1 MATKIVQITYQL
13 KRGSQSVIEAKNP
26 ILAEGEPIVIFC
38 EDGSTKLKIGDG
50 QTPYL
55 ELDYVGGTINEDS
68 DGDVVSIEIDDTL
81 SVYSEN
87 PVQNKIVTKALNDLT
102 DKLGD
107 KVDKVK
113 GKGLSTNDFTANEK
127 AKLADI
133 EEGANKTVVDTELD
147 LASQNPIQNSTVA
160 QAFDSIEE
168 RLNNLTLDGGEIV

>member
-1 MATKIVQITYQL
+1 MATKIVRITYQL
-13 KRGSQSVIEAKNP
+13 KRGPQSVIEANNP

-55 ELDYVGGTINEDS
+55 ELDYIGGTINEDS

-87 PVQNKIVTKALNDLT
+87 PVQNKVITKALA
-102 DKLGD
+102 D
-107 KVDKVK
+107 KVDKVN
-113 GKGLSTNDFTANEK
+113 GKGLSTNDFSNAEK
-127 AKLADI
+127 EKLADI
-133 EEGANKTVVDTELD
+133 EEGANKTVIDTELD
-147 LASQNPIQNSTVA
+147 TDSQNPIQNSTVA
-160 QAFDSIEE
+160 QAFNNIEE

>member
-13 KRGSQSVIEAKNP
+13 KRGPQSVIEAKNP

-50 QTPYL
+50 RTPYL

-68 DGDVVSIEIDDTL
+68 DGDVVSIEIDDVL

-87 PVQNKIVTKALNDLT
+87 PVQNKVITKALA
-102 DKLGD
+102 D

-113 GKGLSTNDFTANEK
+113 GKGLSTNDFSNAEK
-127 AKLADI
+127 DKLADI
-133 EEGANKTVVDTELD
+133 EDGATKTIVDTEFNID
-147 LASQNPIQNSTVA
+147 SSNPIQNSAVA
-160 QAFDSIEE
+160 RAFNTIDE

>member
-13 KRGSQSVIEAKNP
+13 KRGPQSVIEAKNP

-102 DKLGD
+102 DKLSD